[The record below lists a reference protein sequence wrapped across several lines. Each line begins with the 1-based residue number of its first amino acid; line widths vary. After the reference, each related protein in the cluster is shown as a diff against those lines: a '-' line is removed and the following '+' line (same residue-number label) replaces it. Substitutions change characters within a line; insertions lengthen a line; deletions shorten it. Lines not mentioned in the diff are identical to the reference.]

1 MKRRNLLKGL
11 GATTALSGFGA
22 GIFDQA
28 FASTGPDYTPSAATR
43 ALYERAMVIDTLAV
57 GYEWDDVE
65 FKALKD
71 TGYTGIQ
78 TSLNNRNFSVALD
91 QLNQWQHR
99 IEDNPDKMHLVE
111 KTDDF
116 FTAKEKGVC
125 GVMLGF
131 QNGRVVEDDVDNLD
145 ILYRLGTRCI
155 QLTYNHRN
163 LIGNGCL
170 ERVDGGLS
178 DFGVQV
184 VERMNELGIIVDLSH
199 CGVKTSYDGIE
210 FSKGAPAA
218 FTHTMCEALVPGHVR
233 AKTDHQL
240 KTMSDAGGMTGIN
253 MIGYFVGPN
262 PGPGGETNIHTY
274 VEHIDH
280 AVNVC
285 GIDHVGMCT
294 DFQVRGIS
302 TWATYENWYE
312 PRTRVYDDRYRLRW
326 PSWIPELDEPQRF
339 LYVAEL
345 LRKKGY
351 SDDAVEKILGG
362 NWIRYFREV
371 IG

>member
-131 QNGRVVEDDVDNLD
+131 QNCRVVEDDVDNLD
-145 ILYRLGTRCI
+145 ILSSGR
-155 QLTYNHRN
+155 
-163 LIGNGCL
+163 
-170 ERVDGGLS
+170 
-178 DFGVQV
+178 
-184 VERMNELGIIVDLSH
+184 
-199 CGVKTSYDGIE
+199 
-210 FSKGAPAA
+210 
-218 FTHTMCEALVPGHVR
+218 THE
-233 AKTDHQL
+233 
-240 KTMSDAGGMTGIN
+240 
-253 MIGYFVGPN
+253 
-262 PGPGGETNIHTY
+262 
-274 VEHIDH
+274 
-280 AVNVC
+280 
-285 GIDHVGMCT
+285 
-294 DFQVRGIS
+294 
-302 TWATYENWYE
+302 
-312 PRTRVYDDRYRLRW
+312 
-326 PSWIPELDEPQRF
+326 
-339 LYVAEL
+339 
-345 LRKKGY
+345 
-351 SDDAVEKILGG
+351 
-362 NWIRYFREV
+362 
-371 IG
+371 